1 MKLRAYIVDDE
12 PLALARLRR
21 LLQKTD
27 RVEII
32 GATTEPEE
40 AVAELT
46 SNPPD
51 VCFLDI
57 QMPRL
62 SGFDV
67 LAKLPTQP
75 MVIFTT
81 AYDRYALKAFE
92 VNSVDYLLKPID
104 PEQLDR
110 ALAKVANLRRSS
122 APAANVG
129 ALLEQLT
136 KSLAQSKRDYPDR
149 IASRLGTRLWFL
161 DLAKVTHFYAEDKLT
176 FAASEGQS
184 FCVDHTI
191 ADLEKKLTPRKFL
204 RIHRATLVNLA
215 WVKRMAAS
223 SRRQPE
229 SPPQR
234 PRQNHPYRCSR
245 SRLRIQISRRFLIAV
260 AAPDVCGVTSH
271 SSTSPRAWRRCN
283 PSR

>member
-1 MKLRAYIVDDE
+1 MKLHAYMVDDE

-21 LLQKTD
+21 LLLKTD
-27 RVEII
+27 RVEIV

-40 AVAELT
+40 AVAALT
-46 SNPPD
+46 SKPPD
-51 VCFLDI
+51 LCFLDI
-57 QMPRL
+57 HMPRL

-81 AYDRYALKAFE
+81 AYDRYALRAFG

-104 PEQLDR
+104 PEQLER
-110 ALAKVANLRRSS
+110 ALTKVENLRRSPAS
-122 APAANVG
+122 AAG
-129 ALLEQLT
+129 DIGGLLERLT
-136 KSLAQSKRDYPDR
+136 KTLAQAKPDYPER

-176 FAASEGQS
+176 FASSEGQS

-191 ADLEKKLTPRKFL
+191 ADLEKGLDPKKFL

-215 WVKRMAAS
+215 WVKEVAPLPGGSLNLRLKDAANTS
-223 SRRQPE
+223 VT
-229 SPPQR
+229 
-234 PRQNHPYRCSR
+234 
-245 SRLRIQISRRFLIAV
+245 V
-260 AAPDVCGVTSH
+260 ARD
-271 SSTSPRAWRRCN
+271 RATEFRARVGF
-283 PSR
+283 